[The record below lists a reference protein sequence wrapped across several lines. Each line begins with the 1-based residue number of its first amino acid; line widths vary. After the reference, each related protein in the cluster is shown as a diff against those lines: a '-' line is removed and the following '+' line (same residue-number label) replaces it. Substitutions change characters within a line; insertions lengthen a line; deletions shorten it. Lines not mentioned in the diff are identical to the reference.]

1 MATGL
6 GTGLGAGAMGA
17 RRGLDAL
24 GLALTA
30 DLRGAFG
37 AALAARL
44 PGLAALPCAVIGC
57 GSGVLVRLGTGS
69 SKAAHILSDI
79 SFHNAS

>member
-17 RRGLDAL
+17 RLGLATL

-37 AALAARL
+37 TALAARL
-44 PGLAALPCAVIGC
+44 PGLVALPCAVIGC
-57 GSGVLVRLGTGS
+57 GSGALVRLGTGS

-79 SFHNAS
+79 SFHSAS